1 MTGTR
6 PAVQHSRVSWAMPYP
21 SGTMTTDANPRA
33 PLAERAL
40 AQRVRAV
47 PPSGIRRFFDILAT
61 MDDVISLGVGEPD
74 FDTPREIVEAGV
86 ESLREGRTH
95 YTSNF
100 GTIELRR
107 ALSEHIERL
116 YGVHY
121 AAENE
126 ILITVGASEAVDLA
140 LRATCDPGDEVILH
154 EPSYVAYIPAIIF
167 AGGTVVPVATTFE
180 DDFALDPAAVEAA
193 ITPRTKALFLGYP
206 ANPTGA
212 VLDDAVQDEL
222 ARIARDHDL
231 LVYSDEIYDRLAYG
245 SYRHRAFSSL
255 PGMRERTILMGGF
268 SKAYAMTGWRV
279 GWMCAPKDILE
290 GIVKVHQYGIM
301 SAPTVAQDAA
311 LAAIQGG
318 EPAVAAMVAEYDRRR
333 RLLVDGLN
341 RMGLPTFEPRGAFYA
356 FPDITSTGL
365 TSDEFTERLL
375 REERVACVPGNAFG
389 PSGEGHVRMC
399 YATAYEKLEEALVRI
414 ERFVERNRY

>member
-1 MTGTR
+1 
-6 PAVQHSRVSWAMPYP
+6 
-21 SGTMTTDANPRA
+21 MTTDATSARP
-33 PLAERAL
+33 PLSERAL
-40 AQRVRAV
+40 SQRVRAV
-47 PPSGIRRFFDILAT
+47 PPSGIRRFFDIIGT

-107 ALSEHIERL
+107 ALAEHLWHR
-116 YGVHY
+116 YGVTY
-121 AAENE
+121 DPATE

-154 EPSYVAYIPAIIF
+154 EPSYVAYVPAIVF
-167 AGGTVVPVATTFE
+167 AGGTVVPVATTFD
-180 DDFALDPAAVEAA
+180 DDFALDPKAVEAA

-212 VLDDAVQDEL
+212 VLDDDVQDEL

-245 SYRHRAFSSL
+245 TYRHRAFSSL
-255 PGMRERTILMGGF
+255 PGMWERTILMGGF

-279 GWMCAPKDILE
+279 GWVCAPAHILE

-311 LAAIQGG
+311 LVALRDGDAAV
-318 EPAVAAMVAEYDRRR
+318 EAMVTEYDRRR

-341 RMGLPTFEPRGAFYA
+341 KLGLPTFEPRGAFYA

-365 TSDEFTERLL
+365 TSDEFTEQLL
-375 REERVACVPGNAFG
+375 REERVAAVPGNAFG

-399 YATAYEKLEEALVRI
+399 YATSYEKLEEALVRLA
-414 ERFVERNRY
+414 RFVERHRY